1 MISSVNFS
9 LEKRRCICKRCCC
22 NDLLSGGKRLNK
34 PRRVRIYKLSTF
46 DTFTDD
52 ERVLNEAYKNAP
64 SKERAALKKIRDEKI
79 ASYEGIRKIDRK
91 KLYTYEY
98 NKDGKII
105 DSSETEN
112 ANKQIALFE
121 SEMVR
126 YTEKPLDDFPLIIEI
141 VYMKIANQ
149 TLIFDQIQKRGLMIE
164 DKKYVFFTSTTN
176 QMKEGEF
183 VLIQEDFYNKNQK
196 KFMCGL
202 TDNVINQNGGCN
214 RGKYLAYKGLP
225 LSASIIPEGYQ
236 IDIDKCLVVPNF
248 ETIINEEVEFIGI
261 NHKDREFTGIVRRKE
276 DVPIPQTDGAGMFLP
291 GVLPAS
297 AQIRCAHLKGAIFPF
312 DFRRFLQQDQVEG
325 IKPNPVILDAWNDPH
340 DIIKE
345 DIQVIFTASQ
355 LKMWRYYNSW
365 NDYKKA
371 FHDNGMRIAINKF
384 ADTSPKGFAKT
395 SYQFIQTLSSEK
407 LTDEKIAELCADTIE
422 YLDKLKNDLDTM
434 IKVVTKEDDYISLAL
449 EQYKELVYD
458 EYIQSKL
465 ESKFKSERNDA
476 RGNKLILKDSLYSY
490 ICPDLYAFCTWL
502 FCGIKNP
509 EGIIPRNYVYNS
521 FFNDKSY
528 DVVDCLR
535 SPHLYVEHGIRK
547 LVKGEVMDKC
557 KEWFNDYDTIVSSH
571 DLLCKLLMFD
581 TDGDEILLTPNK
593 TIIECVPDDIVP
605 LYYIPFEPTKSEIN
619 NDTIYEAIVSCME
632 HTQIGDISNVMTKN
646 YNNPDTDMEFNKI
659 MCCYNNLSIDYPK
672 TQNIVKLGTY
682 EAKYNTLKG
691 ENNPYFFVYAKG
703 KSKGSCK
710 KLGNSNANR
719 VCRYIHKNTG
729 NKKYKWKDSE
739 KKFNP
744 SILFNNEN
752 PVIIDDKKYKQ
763 LEDVMFKLRMKEQ
776 ILVRSINEAAKEVSK
791 LEGWKEKVS
800 KYEVFYHICEKLIL
814 NIFDSREEAA
824 EYLLDME
831 YLQRE
836 NEHKSKNILWNC
848 FGDLIYANICN
859 NLCLANVPQ
868 RRKHYEISNETFV
881 KVEEKVVKFLKNIPD
896 NSVDIYQEE
905 IAWLDSLPYKRNC
918 KTDRELLYI
927 LLVLSKWYDGKFK
940 IYINQKNQ
948 ITCNAIDKWLG
959 DGVCICKNGIMRL
972 QKMGVITVEV
982 VKRKYYEIKVHIPD
996 FETQEK
1002 AFTVNQRNPLISFY
1016 KNNGER
1022 KVEQCVICGRD
1033 FIKIGNTITCSENC
1047 SRENRKRNSRKNS
1060 A

>member
-1 MISSVNFS
+1 M
-9 LEKRRCICKRCCC
+9 
-22 NDLLSGGKRLNK
+22 NK

-52 ERVLNEAYKNAP
+52 ERTLNEAYKNASP
-64 SKERAALKKIRDEKI
+64 KEKAALKKIRDEKI
-79 ASYEGIRKIDRK
+79 ASYEGIRKINRK

-98 NKDGKII
+98 DKNGKII

-112 ANKQIALFE
+112 ANKQVALFE

-126 YTEKPLDDFPLIIEI
+126 YTEKPLDDFPLVTEI

-149 TLIFDQIQKRGLMIE
+149 TLIFDQIQKKGLMIE
-164 DKKYVFFTSTTN
+164 DKKYIFFTSTTN

-202 TDNVINQNGGCN
+202 TDDVINQKGGCN
-214 RGKYLAYKGLP
+214 KGKYLAYKGLP
-225 LSASIIPEGYQ
+225 LSASIIPEGYE
-236 IDIDKCLVVPNF
+236 IDIDKCLVIPDF

-261 NHKDREFTGIVRRKE
+261 NHSNREFTGIERRKE

-312 DFRRFLQQDQVEG
+312 DFRKFLQQDQVEG
-325 IKPNPVILDAWNDPH
+325 IKPNPVIQDAWGDPH
-340 DIIKE
+340 DIVKE

-371 FHDNGMRIAINKF
+371 FHDNDMRIAINKF
-384 ADTSPKGFAKT
+384 ADTNPKGYAKT

-434 IKVVTKEDDYISLAL
+434 IKIASKEDDYISLAL
-449 EQYKELVYD
+449 GQYKELVYD
-458 EYIQSKL
+458 EYVQNKL
-465 ESKFKSERNDA
+465 ESKFKCERNDA

-509 EGIIPRNYVYNS
+509 KGIIPRNYVYNS
-521 FFNDKSY
+521 FFNDKPY

-547 LVKGEVMDKC
+547 LVRGEVLDKC
-557 KEWFNDYDTIVSSH
+557 REWFNDYDTIVSSH

-593 TIIECVPDDIVP
+593 TIIECVPDNIVP
-605 LYYIPFEPTKSEIN
+605 LYYIPFEAAKSEIN
-619 NDTIYEAIVSCME
+619 SEAIYEAIVSCME
-632 HTQIGDISNVMTKN
+632 NTQIGDISNVMTKN

-672 TQNIVKLGTY
+672 TQNIVKLGSY

-710 KLGNSNANR
+710 KLGNSNADR
-719 VCRYIHKNTG
+719 VCRYIHKSTG
-729 NKKYKWKDSE
+729 NKKYKWKDTE

-744 SILFNNEN
+744 SFLFNNEN
-752 PVIIDDKKYKQ
+752 PVIIDDKKYEQ
-763 LEDVMFKLRMKEQ
+763 LEKLMFKLRMKEQ
-776 ILVRSINEAAKEVSK
+776 ILVKSINEAVKEMTKS
-791 LEGWKEKVS
+791 EGWREKDS
-800 KYEVFYHICEKLIL
+800 KYKVFYHICEKLIMNL
-814 NIFDSREEAA
+814 FDSREEAT

-831 YLQRE
+831 YLQRI

-848 FGDLIYANICN
+848 FGDLIYKNICN
-859 NLCLANVPQ
+859 NLCLANVKQ
-868 RRKHYEISNETFV
+868 RRKHYEASNETFL
-881 KVEEKVVKFLKNIPD
+881 KVEEKVVKFLKNVRD
-896 NSVDIYQEE
+896 NSVEIYQEE
-905 IAWLDSLPYKRNC
+905 ITWLDSLPYKRNC

-927 LLVLSKWYDGKFK
+927 LLVLSKRYDGKFK

-982 VKRKYYEIKVHIPD
+982 VKRKHYEIEVHIPD
-996 FETQEK
+996 FETQKK
-1002 AFTVNQRNPLISFY
+1002 AFTANQRNPLISFY

-1033 FIKIGNTITCSENC
+1033 FIKIGNTITCGENC